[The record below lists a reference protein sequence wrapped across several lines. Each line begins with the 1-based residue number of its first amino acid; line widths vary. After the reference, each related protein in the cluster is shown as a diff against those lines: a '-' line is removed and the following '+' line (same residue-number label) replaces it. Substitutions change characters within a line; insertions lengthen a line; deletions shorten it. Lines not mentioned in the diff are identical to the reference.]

1 MVCLQIDLNQRG
13 GLGYG
18 NNCFQILAT
27 EFNRSILAR
36 DSGKGVSILVEC
48 AIILSNEAA
57 IGLSDSFTLFI
68 SLEERCQVQHLSD
81 IFQPDLTLP
90 PHPSQI
96 PTIIQFGASSPLEFS
111 RATSLAAPHVSG
123 IDLNCG
129 CPQSWA
135 CADNMGAALIH
146 KRELVAEMIKE
157 AKATL
162 AREGWGPTR
171 TVSVKIRIHKD
182 LRCVTLLPYETSP
195 LQLNQSPIG

>member
-1 MVCLQIDLNQRG
+1 VGCG
-13 GLGYG
+13 S
-18 NNCFQILAT
+18 NCFQILAK
-27 EFNRSILAR
+27 EFNRSLLAR
-36 DSGKGVSILVEC
+36 DSGKGASILVEC

-57 IGLSDSFTLFI
+57 VSLSDTPSRYLYPWRKVVKCNA
-68 SLEERCQVQHLSD
+68 SLTF
-81 IFQPDLTLP
+81 FQPDLTLP

-123 IDLNCG
+123 VDLNCG

-146 KRELVAEMIKE
+146 KRDLVAEMIKE

-171 TVSVKIRIHKD
+171 TISVKIRIHKD
-182 LRCVTLLPYETSP
+182 LRYVALLPYETSP